1 MIFDYREIE
10 SSDDEDQFNGFGDDV
25 SSGDEPMQDE
35 EIASEPS
42 SEDEEPATERP
53 YNSLLQL
60 LNAKSEPSHA
70 RKRRKLDHDGSK
82 QDSTSREVEIQETT
96 EELEEQDVLENQEAS
111 DEEDNVEVDKA
122 GESDDEDEDEDGE
135 DNVTFQFIV
144 SAC

>member
-1 MIFDYREIE
+1 
-10 SSDDEDQFNGFGDDV
+10 
-25 SSGDEPMQDE
+25 MQDE

-70 RKRRKLDHDGSK
+70 HKRRKLDHAGSK

-96 EELEEQDVLENQEAS
+96 KEPEEQDVLENQEAS
-111 DEEDNVEVDKA
+111 EEEDNVAVDKA
-122 GESDDEDEDEDGE
+122 GESEDEDEDDDGK
-135 DNVTFQFIV
+135 NNFTFRV
-144 SAC
+144 